1 MVEPDA
7 KSPRSDRDEAA
18 MDAARHAAGGMSFD
32 DFKSLIE
39 QEGLGVK
46 DAAAQRAWG
55 ALGEGELALDELDE
69 VAAGCEGVELP
80 IVLPGFDGLTETGGS
95 R

>member
-39 QEGLGVK
+39 QEGLWVN
-46 DAAAQRAWG
+46 DAAAQSAWG
-55 ALGEGELALDELDE
+55 RWAKASLRLTNWMNL
-69 VAAGCEGVELP
+69 LP
-80 IVLPGFDGLTETGGS
+80 SAKESSFPSFFPASTV
-95 R
+95 

>member
-39 QEGLGVK
+39 QEGLWVNE
-46 DAAAQRAWG
+46 AA

>member
-39 QEGLGVK
+39 QEGLWVN
-46 DAAAQRAWG
+46 DAAAQSAWG
-55 ALGEGELALDELDE
+55 ALDE

>member
-39 QEGLGVK
+39 QEGLWVN
-46 DAAAQRAWG
+46 DAAAQSAWG
-55 ALGEGELALDELDE
+55 RWAKASWRLTNWMKLRP
-69 VAAGCEGVELP
+69 AAKESSFPSFCPASTV
-80 IVLPGFDGLTETGGS
+80 
-95 R
+95 

>member
-39 QEGLGVK
+39 QEGLWVN
-46 DAAAQRAWG
+46 DAAAQSAWG

-69 VAAGCEGVELP
+69 VRPAAKESSFPSFCPASTV
-80 IVLPGFDGLTETGGS
+80 
-95 R
+95 

>member
-32 DFKSLIE
+32 DFKSLIAVSYTH
-39 QEGLGVK
+39 LT
-46 DAAAQRAWG
+46 
-55 ALGEGELALDELDE
+55 
-69 VAAGCEGVELP
+69 LP
-80 IVLPGFDGLTETGGS
+80 TT
-95 R
+95 

>member
-1 MVEPDA
+1 MGER
-7 KSPRSDRDEAA
+7 RSGAER
-18 MDAARHAAGGMSFD
+18 
-32 DFKSLIE
+32 L
-39 QEGLGVK
+39 
-46 DAAAQRAWG
+46 G

>member
-39 QEGLGVK
+39 QEG
-46 DAAAQRAWG
+46 
-55 ALGEGELALDELDE
+55 ELALDELDE

>member
-18 MDAARHAAGGMSFD
+18 LDAARHAAGGMSFD

-39 QEGLGVK
+39 QEGLWVN
-46 DAAAQRAWG
+46 DAAAQSLCPERG
-55 ALGEGELALDELDE
+55 AGRFA
-69 VAAGCEGVELP
+69 
-80 IVLPGFDGLTETGGS
+80 
-95 R
+95 

>member
-39 QEGLGVK
+39 QEGLG
-46 DAAAQRAWG
+46 
-55 ALGEGELALDELDE
+55 EGELALDELDE

>member
-39 QEGLGVK
+39 QEGLWVN
-46 DAAAQRAWG
+46 DAAAQSAWG
-55 ALGEGELALDELDE
+55 ALGEGELALDELD
-69 VAAGCEGVELP
+69 EGVELP

>member
-39 QEGLGVK
+39 QEGLWVN
-46 DAAAQRAWG
+46 DAAAQSAWG

-80 IVLPGFDGLTETGGS
+80 I
-95 R
+95 

>member
-39 QEGLGVK
+39 QEGL
-46 DAAAQRAWG
+46 
-55 ALGEGELALDELDE
+55 
-69 VAAGCEGVELP
+69 
-80 IVLPGFDGLTETGGS
+80 PGFDGLTETGGS

>member
-39 QEGLGVK
+39 QEGLWVN
-46 DAAAQRAWG
+46 DAAAQSAWG

-69 VAAGCEGVELP
+69 VAAGCEGVELS

>member
-1 MVEPDA
+1 MVN
-7 KSPRSDRDEAA
+7 
-18 MDAARHAAGGMSFD
+18 
-32 DFKSLIE
+32 
-39 QEGLGVK
+39 
-46 DAAAQRAWG
+46 DAAAQSAWG

>member
-1 MVEPDA
+1 
-7 KSPRSDRDEAA
+7 
-18 MDAARHAAGGMSFD
+18 MDAARHAAGACRLTTSRA
-32 DFKSLIE
+32 LAE
-39 QEGLGVK
+39 QEGLWVN
-46 DAAAQRAWG
+46 DAAGAERLGGAGRRRA
-55 ALGEGELALDELDE
+55 ALDELDE

>member
-39 QEGLGVK
+39 QEGLTQRRRAPGGRWAK
-46 DAAAQRAWG
+46 ASWRLTNWMKLRPAAKESSFPSFCPAST
-55 ALGEGELALDELDE
+55 
-69 VAAGCEGVELP
+69 V
-80 IVLPGFDGLTETGGS
+80 
-95 R
+95 

>member
-39 QEGLGVK
+39 QEGLWVN
-46 DAAAQRAWG
+46 DAAAQSA
-55 ALGEGELALDELDE
+55 
-69 VAAGCEGVELP
+69 
-80 IVLPGFDGLTETGGS
+80 
-95 R
+95 